1 MSSAIAQLPAESAR
15 PSMARLLKGLVWGF
29 CLLLVAGI
37 WLFVVEQVAFERRV
51 AIDDAIRQNV
61 NRTIAFEQYVR
72 RTLEAADL
80 VTRYVGGR
88 FARGDIGTEFAGTPG
103 RPARITGNIARNG
116 TFVGVSV
123 ADARGDIVA
132 TSVQVPLGRTN
143 VADHP
148 AFRAHV
154 ARDSGQLYVSP
165 PLPSRL
171 LGRNL
176 IWLSR
181 RLNHP
186 DGSFAGVIAVNILP
200 DQFTAFY
207 RDAQVNPM
215 DVMSVVG
222 LDGIVRARR
231 VGRASSSGEDARG
244 GRALEMQQRQ
254 TDGTFLGPGR
264 FDGLVRYVSHR
275 RLRDYPLFVIYGV
288 PESEVLAPSRHRA
301 RIFFA
306 GAALLSVVFIAFALL
321 LTVFLNRRERRE
333 RELGSAKRR
342 LEEAQSIGQ
351 IGDWDYDLRTGE
363 VFWSPQL
370 LSMYERDATQGSPN
384 FGEFKAY
391 LDDEGRAVVDRAH
404 AEAIRTGESQEIE
417 YLVRLPSGA
426 QSHHQGVV
434 IPTFDA
440 DGNVVRLH
448 GTDQNVSARKLLD
461 LLQTHVAH
469 LSRVEAMNAM
479 AATLAHELNQPL
491 TSASNYLAG
500 SRRRLSSEGPAAAAQ
515 AIEGIAAAEQQVHLA
530 ADIIRRVREMVSNRP
545 RTAEPVS
552 LARIVDDAVALIKMA
567 GAAPKLAVKKR
578 IAADA
583 KSVKG
588 DRIQLQ
594 QVMINLI
601 RNACDATRH
610 HSAPEIIVSS
620 RREGQGS
627 VLVSVSDNGCG
638 FAQPD
643 RERFSPFAT
652 TKGMGLGLGLSIS
665 RTIIESHGGRIWT
678 EDREGEGARVC
689 FNLPAAARRQPGSG
703 SAGAASS

>member
-1 MSSAIAQLPAESAR
+1 MSSAIAQPAADTPRAHPAR
-15 PSMARLLKGLVWGF
+15 SFRGLIWAF
-29 CLLLVAGI
+29 CLLLLAGI
-37 WLFVVEQVAFERRV
+37 WWFVAQQTAFEHRQAV
-51 AIDDAIRQNV
+51 GDAVRQNV
-61 NRTIAFEQYVR
+61 NRSIAFEQYVR

-80 VTRYVGGR
+80 VTRYVAGR
-88 FARGDIGTEFAGTPG
+88 FARGDSGREFAGRPG
-103 RPARITGNIARNG
+103 RPAMITGNIASNG
-116 TFVGVSV
+116 IFVGVSV
-123 ADARGDIVA
+123 VDARGDIVA
-132 TSVQVPLGRTN
+132 TSVRVPLTRTN
-143 VADHP
+143 VAGHP

-154 ARDSGQLYVSP
+154 ERDTGQLYVSR
-165 PLPSRL
+165 PLPSRF
-171 LGRNL
+171 LGQNL

-186 DGSFAGVIAVNILP
+186 DGSFAGVIAINILP
-200 DQFTAFY
+200 TQFAAFY
-207 RDAQVNPM
+207 RDAQVNSDDIM
-215 DVMSVVG
+215 AVIG
-222 LDGIVRARR
+222 LDGFARARR
-231 VGRASSSGEDARG
+231 AGSTESSGEDMRG
-244 GRALEMQQRQ
+244 TAVMRRQMQSPN
-254 TDGTFLGPGR
+254 GTHLGPSVL
-264 FDGLVRYVSHR
+264 DGKVRYFSHR
-275 RLRDYPLFVIYGV
+275 RLADYGLFVTYGV
-288 PESEVLAPSRHRA
+288 LESGVLAPSRHRA
-301 RIFFA
+301 RIFIA
-306 GAALLSVVFIAFALL
+306 GAALVSLVLIGFALL
-321 LTVFLNRRERRE
+321 LTMVLNRRERRVE
-333 RELGSAKRR
+333 ELGLAKRR

-351 IGDWDYDLRTGE
+351 IGDWDYDLRTGA

-370 LSMYERDATQGSPN
+370 LSMYERDARQGSPT
-384 FGEFKAY
+384 FDEFKAY
-391 LDDEGRAVVDRAH
+391 LDDGGRAIVDRAH
-404 AEAIRTGESQEIE
+404 AEAIRTGDSQEIE

-440 DGNVVRLH
+440 GGNVVRLH

-491 TSASNYLAG
+491 TSASNYLVG
-500 SRRRLSSEGPAAAAQ
+500 SRRRLAGEGRAAAAQ
-515 AIEGIAAAEQQVHLA
+515 AVEGIVAAEQQVHLA

-545 RTAEPVS
+545 RTAEPVP
-552 LARIVDDAVALIKMA
+552 LARIVDDAVALITMA
-567 GAAPKLAVKKR
+567 GAAPALAVKKR

-594 QVMINLI
+594 QVMINLL
-601 RNACDATRH
+601 RNACDATRGH
-610 HSAPEIIVSS
+610 PAPEIIVSS

-627 VLVSVSDNGCG
+627 VLVSVSDNGGG

-652 TKGMGLGLGLSIS
+652 TKGSGLGLGLSIS

-689 FNLPAAARRQPGSG
+689 FTLPAARRQPGLE
-703 SAGAASS
+703 SAGAATVT